1 MEICEK
7 KQPLK
12 VQVFTELKEKI
23 INCVYPPGASLHED
37 LLCKEFNVS
46 RTPIRDALGRLE
58 QEGLVEIHSKKGLS
72 ISAVSIGAVN
82 DVYEMRSLIEPYA
95 IENYASKIDD
105 TVYAEYI
112 RLFSLPRSDF
122 SEQELFQLD
131 DAFHRQF
138 FEVSN
143 NIYLRRFQLMIDDQN
158 ARFRVLS
165 ARYARLDDTQGEHL
179 KIASLCLQRNWK
191 EAADAMRVHIEMS
204 KSAIL
209 KYVMNSD
216 YETSNFFTE

>member
-1 MEICEK
+1 M
-7 KQPLK
+7 
-12 VQVFTELKEKI
+12 
-23 INCVYPPGASLHED
+23 
-37 LLCKEFNVS
+37 CKEFNVS

-72 ISAVSIGAVN
+72 ISAVTIGAVN
-82 DVYEMRSLIEPYA
+82 DVYEMSSLIEPYA
-95 IENYASKIDD
+95 IENYASKIGD
-105 TVYAEYI
+105 TVYAEYV
-112 RLFSLPRSDF
+112 RLFYLPRSNF

-204 KSAIL
+204 TSAIL